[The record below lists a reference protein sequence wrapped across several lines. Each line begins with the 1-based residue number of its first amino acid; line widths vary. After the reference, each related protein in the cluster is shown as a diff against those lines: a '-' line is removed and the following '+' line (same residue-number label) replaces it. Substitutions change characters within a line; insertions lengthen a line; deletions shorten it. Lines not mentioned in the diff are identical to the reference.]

1 MSSIET
7 NNGKGFPSAKQF
19 RRRLSFRNKP
29 TPVPEPI
36 SINGL
41 NSVRGSIRRFRRV
54 SGSVSS
60 AQTSSDSTTDPT
72 NINQSASN
80 SQSPTFP
87 SFPRLYNIASIAREF
102 KEINLSQ
109 KTADLTAAVTEM
121 GVELGKKGAE
131 LSSMAKDVVKDA
143 VVDRWKKR
151 KEDSSSN
158 NLLNTKRFVSRENI
172 FGAPLKIA
180 VTLTRVEKD
189 MKQIYK
195 DPSRYWVPALV
206 LRCIEFLDIH
216 GLEEVGIYRIP
227 GSMSAV
233 QRMRGIFNSG
243 LDLNFLQSSRE
254 DPHVVAT
261 LLKMYLR
268 ELPEPILT
276 EELLPDFGACVA
288 KHTNSD
294 LNAIPPAIIP
304 GSGTRQMSTA
314 YFTAPTV
321 VPETLPHDLATIIS
335 RLPPYHFY
343 TLRALFSHLARVD
356 SNNDVN
362 KMTLSNLGLIF
373 CPSLGIGSILFKSFI
388 CHLDI
393 VFGKGCNSEEAE
405 IELEKREQQVK
416 EKRAPQVYHKTY
428 ISEDFSKSFE
438 DLLMIDRHPSANSS
452 SNSYPSSSSSSI
464 KGLPVNKDDIDT
476 HNNNQSDSMKNF
488 AVNNTFS
495 KISPLSSSS
504 SITAPSTPPSKDSS
518 KDTNNQFN
526 YDEFHEKRNHSLV
539 EKLSKTSSVFSPSFR
554 LRSSSVPL
562 KVIELSDFSES
573 EEEQNLTEDE
583 GSNEI
588 NSPTLMSFDY
598 LDRYGTKKGLLNL
611 TSRVSNNWISQHNG
625 ANDGKNVRRRR
636 PSVEEREKWKK
647 TLVTSTSANAPPNIT
662 EDLVVTS
669 EEDKMDED
677 KMDED
682 KMDEEKIPSQLN

>member
-1 MSSIET
+1 MSSIEA
-7 NNGKGFPSAKQF
+7 NNGKGFPSAKPF
-19 RRRLSFRNKP
+19 RRRLSFRTKP

-60 AQTSSDSTTDPT
+60 AQTSSTSTTDST
-72 NINQSASN
+72 NINQSTSN

-87 SFPRLYNIASIAREF
+87 SFPRIYNIASIAREL
-102 KEINLSQ
+102 KDINISQ

-121 GVELGKKGAE
+121 SVELGKKGAE
-131 LSSMAKDVVKDA
+131 LSNMAKDA

-158 NLLNTKRFVSRENI
+158 NSLLNAKRFISKETI

-189 MKQIYK
+189 IKQIYK
-195 DPSRYWVPALV
+195 DPTRYWVPALV
-206 LRCIEFLDIH
+206 LRCIEFLDIY
-216 GLEEVGIYRIP
+216 GLEEVGLYRIP
-227 GSMSAV
+227 GSMSTV

-243 LDLNFLQSSRE
+243 LDLNLLQSSRE

-276 EELLPDFGACVA
+276 EELLPDFIACIA

-294 LNAIPPAIIP
+294 LNAMPSAVAPE
-304 GSGTRQMSTA
+304 SGTRQMSTA

-321 VPETLPHDLATIIS
+321 VPDTLPHDLATIIS

-343 TLRALFSHLARVD
+343 TLRALFSHLSRVD
-356 SNNDVN
+356 SKNDVN
-362 KMTLSNLGLIF
+362 KMTIN
-373 CPSLGIGSILFKSFI
+373 
-388 CHLDI
+388 I
-393 VFGKGCNSEEAE
+393 VFGKGCNSEEIE
-405 IELEKREQQVK
+405 IEHEKREQEVK
-416 EKRAPQVYHKTY
+416 EKKAPQVYHKTY

-464 KGLPVNKDDIDT
+464 KGLPVNKDNIDT
-476 HNNNQSDSMKNF
+476 HNNNQSDSIKNF

-495 KISPLSSSS
+495 TTSPLSSSS

-518 KDTNNQFN
+518 KDTNSQFN

-539 EKLSKTSSVFSPSFR
+539 NLTGIEKIAKTSSVFSPSFR

-583 GSNEI
+583 GSNDLH
-588 NSPTLMSFDY
+588 SPSLMSFDY
-598 LDRYGTKKGLLNL
+598 LDRYGTKKGVLNL

-625 ANDGKNVRRRR
+625 ANDGKNFRRRR
-636 PSVEEREKWKK
+636 PSLEEREKWKK
-647 TLVTSTSANAPPNIT
+647 TLVTDTNTNAPPNII
-662 EDLVVTS
+662 EDRLVTH
-669 EEDKMDED
+669 EEDE
-677 KMDED
+677 
-682 KMDEEKIPSQLN
+682 

>member
-1 MSSIET
+1 
-7 NNGKGFPSAKQF
+7 
-19 RRRLSFRNKP
+19 
-29 TPVPEPI
+29 
-36 SINGL
+36 
-41 NSVRGSIRRFRRV
+41 
-54 SGSVSS
+54 
-60 AQTSSDSTTDPT
+60 
-72 NINQSASN
+72 
-80 SQSPTFP
+80 
-87 SFPRLYNIASIAREF
+87 
-102 KEINLSQ
+102 
-109 KTADLTAAVTEM
+109 
-121 GVELGKKGAE
+121 
-131 LSSMAKDVVKDA
+131 
-143 VVDRWKKR
+143 
-151 KEDSSSN
+151 
-158 NLLNTKRFVSRENI
+158 
-172 FGAPLKIA
+172 
-180 VTLTRVEKD
+180 
-189 MKQIYK
+189 
-195 DPSRYWVPALV
+195 
-206 LRCIEFLDIH
+206 
-216 GLEEVGIYRIP
+216 
-227 GSMSAV
+227 MSAV

-276 EELLPDFGACVA
+276 EELLPDFSACVA

-294 LNAIPPAIIP
+294 LNAIPPAIAP
-304 GSGTRQMSTA
+304 GSGTQQMSTA

-321 VPETLPHDLATIIS
+321 VPEALPHDLAAIIS

-343 TLRALFSHLARVD
+343 TLRALFSHLSRVD

-362 KMTLSNLGLIF
+362 KMTIN
-373 CPSLGIGSILFKSFI
+373 
-388 CHLDI
+388 I
-393 VFGKGCNSEEAE
+393 VFGKGCISEEAE

-539 EKLSKTSSVFSPSFR
+539 NVAGVEKIAKTSSVFSPSFR

-573 EEEQNLTEDE
+573 EEEQNFTEDE
-583 GSNEI
+583 GPNEI

-625 ANDGKNVRRRR
+625 ANDGKSVRRRR

-647 TLVTSTSANAPPNIT
+647 TLVTNTNTNAPPNIT
-662 EDLVVTS
+662 EDRVVTS
-669 EEDKMDED
+669 EEDNMN
-677 KMDED
+677 
-682 KMDEEKIPSQLN
+682 EEKIPSQLN